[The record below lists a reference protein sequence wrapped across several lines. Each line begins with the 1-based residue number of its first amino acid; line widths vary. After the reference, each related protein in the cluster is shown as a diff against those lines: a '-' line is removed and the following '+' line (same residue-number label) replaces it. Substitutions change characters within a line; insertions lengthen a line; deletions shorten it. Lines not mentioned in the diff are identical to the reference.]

1 MKKLLLILTLSFTFL
16 SCSKDEAQVDDQNI
30 IGNWIDVNGDKW
42 LYLNLKS
49 NGEFE
54 YSVCSYRNDDN
65 ECLAK
70 GKYTYNNYSLVLKA
84 GYADFIFDVNF
95 ETNNKIEIIRNGGH
109 GEIIHLKRK

>member
-1 MKKLLLILTLSFTFL
+1 MKKLILILTLSLSFL
-16 SCSKDEAQVDDQNI
+16 SCSKDEAQVDDQSI

-54 YSVCSYRNDDN
+54 YSVCSSRNEDN

-70 GKYTYNNYSLVLKA
+70 GKYTYNNYNLVLKA

-95 ETNNKIEIIRNGGH
+95 ENDNKIQIIRSGGY
-109 GEIIHLKRK
+109 GEIRNFIRK